1 MSEGHLLEVEELIR
15 LCSATRDEVR
25 INGAA
30 DLDVFNE
37 QFDDVFD
44 RLGDVNDTALNDAEQ
59 TSIRH
64 RLKDLERVRQQ
75 LAGELVELR
84 LQMAQRLTGVSR
96 GRRGLNGYRAAL
108 SGSTRGARRG
118 RG

>member
-1 MSEGHLLEVEELIR
+1 MSDQHLHDVETLIQ

-25 INGAA
+25 RDGAVN
-30 DLDVFNE
+30 LD
-37 QFDDVFD
+37 QFDQQFD
-44 RLGDVNDTALNDAEQ
+44 AAFERLVQVNATLEEGEQRTAV
-59 TSIRH
+59 RH
-64 RLKDLERVRQQ
+64 RLRDLERIRQQ
-75 LAGELVELR
+75 LASELVELR

-108 SGSTRGARRG
+108 SGPVRGARRG